1 MNRTKATELLT
12 DIISCS
18 DRENKL
24 QGKEFYKTALKIL
37 KDENTSEN
45 ELRILYRSFCGYLAH
60 GDFTDVEYAKINLLV
75 DHLES

>member
-1 MNRTKATELLT
+1 
-12 DIISCS
+12 
-18 DRENKL
+18 
-24 QGKEFYKTALKIL
+24 FYKTALKIL